1 MRSDALVG
9 GTSPV
14 GDGAKVLVLLTS
26 ALLLLKAF
34 MLPLPSARVLE
45 ATAYGKEEK
54 SLAVLVLA
62 AAWRSKEVC

>member
-1 MRSDALVG
+1 MV

-14 GDGAKVLVLLTS
+14 GDGAKVLVLLMS
-26 ALLLLKAF
+26 APLLPKAF
-34 MLPLPSARVLE
+34 MLPLPSAQVLE

-54 SLAVLVLA
+54 SLAVLVVA